1 MSENY
6 EFDDI
11 DISKKVRPYTLI
23 SVLLLFFLFAILDA
37 LNLLKITDKY
47 IEIIGDICYMVIGFY
62 FSSRGV
68 EKIFRIIKKK

>member
-1 MSENY
+1 MSDYKDE
-6 EFDDI
+6 DI
-11 DISKKVRPYTLI
+11 EISKKVRPYTLI
-23 SVLLLFFLFAILDA
+23 FVLVLFFVFSVLDA
-37 LNLLKITDKY
+37 LNVLKISEKY